1 MKVLIVGGGGREHA
15 IAWKLAQSPLVTEL
29 WCAPGN
35 GGIAQ
40 LATCAPVKATDIP
53 GMLEL
58 VRRERFDFVVV
69 APDDPLALGM
79 VDALEREGIP
89 AFGPNAAAARIE
101 GSKVFAKDLMR
112 KYHIPTAA
120 YEVFSE
126 PEAALAYVA
135 TCPIPT
141 VVKADGLALGK
152 GVYVCMTRQE
162 AEDAVKSIMVNRAF
176 GESGARIVIEE
187 YLTGPEVSV
196 LAFCDGKTL
205 VPMVPSQD
213 HKRALDGD
221 RGLNTGGMGTFS
233 PTRHYTP
240 QIAERA
246 LREIMLPT
254 VQAMAAEG
262 CPFKGVLFFGLMLTA
277 DGPKALEY
285 NARFGDPETQV
296 VLPRLKGDLME
307 IFRAVVEERLDQ
319 VEIAWDERAAACVVL
334 ASGGYP
340 GSYRTG
346 LPIEGLDKVRDA
358 LVFHAGTKAEDG
370 RILTAGG
377 RVLGVT
383 ALGDT
388 LDAAI
393 ANAYRAVEDI
403 RFEGMHYRRD
413 IGKK

>member
-1 MKVLIVGGGGREHA
+1 M
-15 IAWKLAQSPLVTEL
+15 
-29 WCAPGN
+29 
-35 GGIAQ
+35 
-40 LATCAPVKATDIP
+40 
-53 GMLEL
+53 
-58 VRRERFDFVVV
+58 VV

-285 NARFGDPETQV
+285 NARFGDPEPQV